1 MKISEF
7 MKYLDEQ
14 KSTHGDIDVVLSK
27 VDCSYYSW
35 NLDNVYGFKIIS
47 THKNHFTIVINPT
60 IIAYYKTYISCLKSK
75 SYSC

>member
-35 NLDNVYGFKIIS
+35 NLDNVYGFKVIS
-47 THKNHFTIVINPT
+47 NGDLVNGMYVKVDGLDEGTKIL
-60 IIAYYKTYISCLKSK
+60 YYDGGY
-75 SYSC
+75 

>member
-14 KSTHGDIDVVLSK
+14 KSIHGDIEVVLSK

-35 NLDNVYGFKIIS
+35 KLDNVYGFKVIS
-47 THKNHFTIVINPT
+47 NGDLVNDIHVDINELEQGT
-60 IIAYYKTYISCLKSK
+60 KVLYYDGGY
-75 SYSC
+75 